1 MMQTKIKIN
10 AIVLFS
16 SLIFNLF
23 IMKYWKRNLLIF
35 LSLNLVIRL
44 ILFVRKIKLGIK
56 GSQPSSQQLNSWYQ
70 SRHRMLSNYDI
81 IAIFMKT
88 CWIDSPF
95 AACNQNSKL
104 EFHNIKEEFID
115 KSISIWELFLCNK
128 YDIWLHSLFRK
139 YEYEYQCKIQFI
151 INDN

>member
-1 MMQTKIKIN
+1 MQTKIKTN

-81 IAIFMKT
+81 VAILIKA
-88 CWIDSPF
+88 CWIDSAF

-128 YDIWLHSLFRK
+128 YDIWFHSLFRK
-139 YEYEYQCKIQFI
+139 YEYKYQCKIQFI